1 MGKANCSTKASG
13 GSVVGTDVELFGQGT
28 SSSMPRRFRQVL
40 AKAWFPLI
48 AVTLAGCG
56 SSQKAASVA
65 EMKRVQAAFGDLQI
79 ALDAGVSKQEFSQR
93 LNDTLIKIGNLQNSE
108 KLAENGLPKDKVAQ
122 VYIHFHRAAEAY
134 KMSKEFF
141 GDDLTA
147 SWEPDEVRA
156 KFPELAESLGS
167 HKILSRSAILQ
178 GLWKFAG
185 ERTRAASN
193 LIDQL

>member
-1 MGKANCSTKASG
+1 
-13 GSVVGTDVELFGQGT
+13 
-28 SSSMPRRFRQVL
+28 MPRRFRQVL

-122 VYIHFHRAAEAY
+122 VYSHFYRAAEAY
-134 KMSKEFF
+134 KVSKEFF
-141 GDDLTA
+141 GNRWDSILEDTTDLTA
-147 SWEPDEVRA
+147 SSEPDEVRA

-167 HKILSRSAILQ
+167 HQILSRSAILQ